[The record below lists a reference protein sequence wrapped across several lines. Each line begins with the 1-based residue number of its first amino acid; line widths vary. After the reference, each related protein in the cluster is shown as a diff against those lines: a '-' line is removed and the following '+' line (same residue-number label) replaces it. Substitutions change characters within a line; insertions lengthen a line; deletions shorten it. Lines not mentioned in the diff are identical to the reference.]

1 MRAALPLLAALLVA
15 GCGGP
20 KSTSDPAAQNVAEAT
35 SKGIPAAV
43 AAGSCAGKP
52 DFVPVY
58 QDAKI
63 TSCTSGEAA
72 GKRSG
77 TILYSSVAQPTTI
90 LSWSREQAL
99 RAGLALRMEDGMSI
113 STGDAKRTLRVM
125 AMPGT
130 PRNTV
135 TVNWGVAN

>member
-1 MRAALPLLAALLVA
+1 MRAAPLLLAMLVA

-20 KSTSDPAAQNVAEAT
+20 RSTSDPAAQNVVEAT
-35 SKGIPAAV
+35 SKGTPAAV
-43 AAGSCAGKP
+43 AAGSCASKP

-72 GKRSG
+72 GRTSG

-90 LSWSREQAL
+90 LSWSKEQAL
-99 RAGLALRMEDGMSI
+99 RAGLSLRIEDGMSI
-113 STGDAKRTLRVM
+113 SAGDAKRTLRVM
-125 AMPGT
+125 AMPST
-130 PRNTV
+130 PRNSV